1 MNMTKI
7 EKFFLCVLVCL
18 ASSLIISCVSLPKRQ
33 RISRN
38 LLGQPVKTAEQLSA
52 FFINHNP
59 SCDREMVKRLASL
72 YVEEALAE
80 GINSDCA
87 FAQMCLETGYLTFGN
102 LVVPEMHN
110 YCGLGAMDKEHP
122 GEWFSTEELG
132 VRAHIQHLQAYA
144 TTEDV
149 SLNKE
154 LVDPRYGWV
163 HKTKFAVTIYD
174 LAGVWATDKL
184 YGDKIDAIL
193 NKMERY

>member
-1 MNMTKI
+1 M
-7 EKFFLCVLVCL
+7 
-18 ASSLIISCVSLPKRQ
+18 
-33 RISRN
+33 
-38 LLGQPVKTAEQLSA
+38 
-52 FFINHNP
+52 
-59 SCDREMVKRLASL
+59 
-72 YVEEALAE
+72 
-80 GINSDCA
+80 
-87 FAQMCLETGYLTFGN
+87 
-102 LVVPEMHN
+102 
-110 YCGLGAMDKEHP
+110 
-122 GEWFSTEELG
+122 
-132 VRAHIQHLQAYA
+132 RAHIQHLQAYA